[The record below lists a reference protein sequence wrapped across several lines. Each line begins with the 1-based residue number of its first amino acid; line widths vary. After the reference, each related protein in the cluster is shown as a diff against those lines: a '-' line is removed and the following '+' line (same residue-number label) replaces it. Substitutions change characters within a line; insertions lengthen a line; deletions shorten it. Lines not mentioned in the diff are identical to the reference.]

1 MQTIIKMKTY
11 KHHYQNFV
19 HTLLLAILTA
29 MPLMVAAQE
38 PADTTQLPPAS
49 NEPEIT
55 QNDKDDDV

>member
-55 QNDKDDDV
+55 

>member
-19 HTLLLAILTA
+19 RTLLLAILTA